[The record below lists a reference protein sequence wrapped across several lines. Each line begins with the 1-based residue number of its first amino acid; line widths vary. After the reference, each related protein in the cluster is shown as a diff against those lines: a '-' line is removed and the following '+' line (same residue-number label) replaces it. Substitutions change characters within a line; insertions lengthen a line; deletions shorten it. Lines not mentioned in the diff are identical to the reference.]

1 MAKHLSAH
9 DKRRA
14 RIRKKISGTT
24 ERPRLTVYKS
34 LKHMYAQIV
43 DDTTGKTLVA
53 ASTGSKTLKNDVKE
67 DGKTDAAKKVGAAL
81 AKAALEKGVKRVV
94 FDRNGFDYHGRVA
107 AVSTGSKAL
116 KNEVKEDGKTD
127 AAKKVGA
134 AIAKAALEKG
144 VTQVV
149 FDRNGF
155 DYHGRVA
162 AVAQAAR
169 EAGLQF

>member
-1 MAKHLSAH
+1 MVKHLTAH
-9 DKRRA
+9 EKRKA
-14 RIRKKISGTT
+14 RIRKKISGDT

-34 LKHMYAQIV
+34 LKHMYAQII
-43 DDTTGKTLVA
+43 DDTTGTTVA
-53 ASTGSKTLKNDVKE
+53 SVSTGSKTLKDQVKE
-67 DGKTDAAKKVGAAL
+67 DDKTA
-81 AKAALEKGVKRVV
+81 
-94 FDRNGFDYHGRVA
+94 
-107 AVSTGSKAL
+107 
-116 KNEVKEDGKTD
+116 

-134 AIAKAALEKG
+134 AIAQAALAKG

-169 EAGLQF
+169 EAGLKF

>member
-1 MAKHLSAH
+1 MKRHLTAH

-24 ERPRLTVYKS
+24 ARPRLTVYKS

-43 DDTTGKTLVA
+43 DDTTGKTL
-53 ASTGSKTLKNDVKE
+53 
-67 DGKTDAAKKVGAAL
+67 
-81 AKAALEKGVKRVV
+81 
-94 FDRNGFDYHGRVA
+94 A

-127 AAKKVGA
+127 AAKKVGT
-134 AIAKAALEKG
+134 AIARAALEKG
-144 VTQVV
+144 VTAVV

-155 DYHGRVA
+155 DYHGRIA

-169 EAGLQF
+169 EGGLKF

>member
-1 MAKHLSAH
+1 MAKHTTPRQ
-9 DKRRA
+9 KRKA
-14 RIRKKISGTT
+14 RIRKKLSGTS

-53 ASTGSKTLKNDVKE
+53 
-67 DGKTDAAKKVGAAL
+67 
-81 AKAALEKGVKRVV
+81 
-94 FDRNGFDYHGRVA
+94 
-107 AVSTGSKAL
+107 VSTGSKAL
-116 KNEVKEDGKTD
+116 KGEVKEDDKTA

-134 AIAKAALEKG
+134 AVAKAALEKG
-144 VTQVV
+144 LKQVV

-169 EAGLQF
+169 EAGLEF